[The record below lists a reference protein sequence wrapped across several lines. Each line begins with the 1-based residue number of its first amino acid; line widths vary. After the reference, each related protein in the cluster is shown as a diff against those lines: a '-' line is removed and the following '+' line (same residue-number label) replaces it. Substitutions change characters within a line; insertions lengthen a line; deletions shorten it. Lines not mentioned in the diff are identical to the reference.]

1 MHCLNFKVVSMT
13 KQIPQGYKQTKV
25 GVIPDDWE
33 VEKLSVLI
41 SNFRGGAPLK
51 PSDFTNDGIKVLP
64 KGGIVPGGVLRI
76 SKDNQ
81 QYCSINYYE
90 KYKNSSIDNTY
101 VIVVLRDLIP
111 SGPSIGL
118 MVKYDSSEEYLLAQG
133 VYGIRYNLTKIYENY
148 IIQVSNSDWY
158 RKLMNEIMVG
168 STQVHITN
176 TEFLKQILPLPPIKE
191 QEKIAEILIT
201 WDDAIAKQ
209 EQLIEQKRVFK
220 KGIMQQIFSQKL
232 RFKDDNGNDYPAWS
246 NETLAD
252 VSDVRDGTHE
262 SPQYVEMGYPFIT
275 SKNLLENGNIDFI
288 NVNFI
293 SETDYNNFNKRS
305 LVEISD
311 ILFGMI
317 GTIGNPVI
325 VKKTGFGIKNVALVK
340 ELQRLKNQY
349 LIHYLRSYGAMKQF
363 HQQNTGGTQKFIAL
377 GIIRQLTIKL
387 PCIKE
392 QNQIADLLTNID
404 DEITKQTEILEQLKL
419 QKQSLMQ
426 KLLTGQVRVKYES

>member
-1 MHCLNFKVVSMT
+1 MT

-25 GVIPDDWE
+25 GIIPEDWE
-33 VEKLSVLI
+33 VVRFGVIAKFFGGGTPSTQNLEFWKGDIPWISSSDLI
-41 SNFRGGAPLK
+41 E
-51 PSDFTNDGIKVLP
+51 
-64 KGGIVPGGVLRI
+64 
-76 SKDNQ
+76 DNIRD
-81 QYCSINYYE
+81 INITRFITKE
-90 KYKNSSIDNTY
+90 AVNNSATKIIPKNSIL
-101 VIVVLRDLIP
+101 IVSRVGVGKIAINKHALCTSQDFQSAVLED
-111 SGPSIGL
+111 GNN
-118 MVKYDSSEEYLLAQG
+118 YFFAYLLQLKTKKLIELNQG
-133 VYGIRYNLTKIYENY
+133 TSIKGLVKGDLSSLFMEKP
-148 IIQVSNSDWY
+148 
-158 RKLMNEIMVG
+158 
-168 STQVHITN
+168 
-176 TEFLKQILPLPPIKE
+176 PLKE
-191 QEKIAEILIT
+191 QEKIAEILST
-201 WDDAIAKQ
+201 WDDAIVKQ
-209 EQLIEQKRVFK
+209 EQLIEQKQVFK
-220 KGIMQQIFSQKL
+220 KGIMQQIFSQKI

-404 DEITKQTEILEQLKL
+404 DEITKQTEILEQLNL

-426 KLLTGQVRVKYES
+426 KLLTGQVRVKI

>member
-1 MHCLNFKVVSMT
+1 MT

-25 GVIPDDWE
+25 GVIPESWKVVKLGDIATIQRGASPRPIADSKWFSETSKIGWVRISDVSRAKKFLNFTEQYVSDDGVKNSRYIE
-33 VEKLSVLI
+33 IGNIIMSI
-41 SNFRGGAPLK
+41 CATIGK
-51 PSDFTNDGIKVLP
+51 PIYTNIPVCIHDGFIVFTNLTSNKFFM
-64 KGGIVPGGVLRI
+64 
-76 SKDNQ
+76 
-81 QYCSINYYE
+81 YY
-90 KYKNSSIDNTY
+90 
-101 VIVVLRDLIP
+101 
-111 SGPSIGL
+111 
-118 MVKYDSSEEYLLAQG
+118 YLQL
-133 VYGIRYNLTKIYENY
+133 NENK
-148 IIQVSNSDWY
+148 WY
-158 RKLMNEIMVG
+158 RYGQPG
-168 STQVHITN
+168 SQINLN
-176 TEFLKQILPLPPIKE
+176 TEIVNNETIALPPLKE
-191 QEKIAEILIT
+191 QEKIADILTT
-201 WDDAIAKQ
+201 WDNAITKH

-426 KLLTGQVRVKYES
+426 KLLTGQVRVKI

>member
-1 MHCLNFKVVSMT
+1 MT

-25 GVIPDDWE
+25 GVIPESWKVVKLGDIATIQRGASPRPIADSKWFSETSKIGWVRISDVSRAKKFLNFTEQYVSDDGVKNSRYIE
-33 VEKLSVLI
+33 IGNIIMSI
-41 SNFRGGAPLK
+41 CATIGK
-51 PSDFTNDGIKVLP
+51 PIYTNIPVCIHDGFIVFTNLTSNKFFM
-64 KGGIVPGGVLRI
+64 
-76 SKDNQ
+76 
-81 QYCSINYYE
+81 YY
-90 KYKNSSIDNTY
+90 
-101 VIVVLRDLIP
+101 
-111 SGPSIGL
+111 
-118 MVKYDSSEEYLLAQG
+118 YLQL
-133 VYGIRYNLTKIYENY
+133 NENK
-148 IIQVSNSDWY
+148 WY
-158 RKLMNEIMVG
+158 RYGQPG
-168 STQVHITN
+168 SQINLN
-176 TEFLKQILPLPPIKE
+176 TEIVNNETIALPPLKE
-191 QEKIAEILIT
+191 QEKIADILTT
-201 WDDAIAKQ
+201 WDNAITKQ

-426 KLLTGQVRVKYES
+426 KLLTGQVRVKI